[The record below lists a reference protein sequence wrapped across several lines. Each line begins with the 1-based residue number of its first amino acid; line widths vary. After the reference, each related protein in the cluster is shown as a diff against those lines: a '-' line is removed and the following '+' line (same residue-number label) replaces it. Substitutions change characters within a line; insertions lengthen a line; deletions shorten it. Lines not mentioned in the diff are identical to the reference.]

1 MQKLHGAALQ
11 AMNTEPVIKA
21 FEAQNFRM
29 VPNASL
35 DEAHAWLE
43 GEIEHWKKI
52 TQEVHIELAD

>member
-1 MQKLHGAALQ
+1 
-11 AMNTEPVIKA
+11 MNTEPVIKA

-52 TQEVHIELAD
+52 TQEVHIELTD